1 MEKKLTSWL
10 TDNEV
15 KTRQFCKDL
24 LSQLKRR
31 HLDPVFQ
38 QLQERGAAKVS
49 FDDIISGY
57 QRIKDEYNESAIGA
71 KDVIAKVFVEL
82 HAVRHFYILANYVF
96 LCSGERF
103 FYKLIWH
110 SKQSFA
116 KLMLWLVFL
125 FHYVQFV

>member
-1 MEKKLTSWL
+1 MT
-10 TDNEV
+10 
-15 KTRQFCKDL
+15 L
-24 LSQLKRR
+24 LV
-31 HLDPVFQ
+31 D
-38 QLQERGAAKVS
+38 
-49 FDDIISGY
+49 ISGL
-57 QRIKDEYNESAIGA
+57 KMSTTSLHLGA

-125 FHYVQFV
+125 FHYVQFVSQGCQVIFGSFLWAQ

>member
-24 LSQLKRR
+24 LEKLKRC

-38 QLQERGAAKVS
+38 QLQGRGAVKVS
-49 FDDIISGY
+49 FDDIIAGY

-82 HAVRHFYILANYVF
+82 HAVRQCYILANYVF
-96 LCSGERF
+96 LCLCLLF
-103 FYKLIWH
+103 CYTLI
-110 SKQSFA
+110 
-116 KLMLWLVFL
+116 
-125 FHYVQFV
+125 